1 MPSKIEILRQFT
13 NLPATAEHQEEFDK
27 QVNAKTDDRG
37 VCLLIVAQLENE
49 LDRAL
54 DCVIEPPA
62 SVREA
67 LYEQDGP
74 LSTFAREISM
84 AAALEI
90 IGPISRANLRIIRHV
105 SNAFAHAKR
114 PLKFS
119 TTEVARVC
127 ADLKIINTYEPP
139 VVMDQQP
146 DLSPRARFENVVAA
160 TMLSLASFAGDVK
173 GWTPDKDEP
182 GDVLSTEPL
191 P

>member
-74 LSTFAREISM
+74 LSTFARKISM

-90 IGPISRANLRIIRHV
+90 IGPISHANLRIIRHV
-105 SNAFAHAKR
+105 RNAVAHAKR
-114 PLKFS
+114 PLRVS
-119 TTEVARVC
+119 TTEVAQVC
-127 ADLKIINTYEPP
+127 ADLKLINIYEPP

-160 TMLSLASFAGDVK
+160 TMLSLASFAV
-173 GWTPDKDEP
+173 
-182 GDVLSTEPL
+182 
-191 P
+191 